1 MPDLGIYL
9 LYLALFASI
18 YAVISGVV
26 AAKTRRLDLTISSE
40 RAVTAQFTLIAL
52 AFLIL
57 EYLFLTDRFD
67 VFFVAKS
74 SSRDL
79 PTPYKIT
86 ALWSAME
93 GSLLLWSLVLASF
106 TFAAVHIVKR
116 RRVETATVEHP
127 YGRDEHCFALAFSFL
142 DPIARRPER
151 ALIGFSRRF
160 HD

>member
-57 EYLFLTDRFD
+57 EIGYLIELQ
-67 VFFVAKS
+67 
-74 SSRDL
+74 
-79 PTPYKIT
+79 
-86 ALWSAME
+86 
-93 GSLLLWSLVLASF
+93 
-106 TFAAVHIVKR
+106 
-116 RRVETATVEHP
+116 
-127 YGRDEHCFALAFSFL
+127 
-142 DPIARRPER
+142 
-151 ALIGFSRRF
+151 
-160 HD
+160 